1 MLIFKSVG
9 FKSSEA
15 VNVKILGGAKVKSR
29 TTSDISGHKRT
40 TICGADVFL
49 QRVWERIRVRDLK
62 TKGKRRDTKANSEK

>member
-15 VNVKILGGAKVKSR
+15 VNVKILGAKVKSR